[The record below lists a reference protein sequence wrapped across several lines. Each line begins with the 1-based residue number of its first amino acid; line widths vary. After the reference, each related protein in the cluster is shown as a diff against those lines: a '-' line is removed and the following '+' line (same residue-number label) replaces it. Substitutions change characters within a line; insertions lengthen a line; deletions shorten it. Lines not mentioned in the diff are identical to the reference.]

1 LEILFYLASTCP
13 AEHVE
18 ERQHN
23 IKNIWQRSK
32 STSSKNSS
40 YVKTL
45 NMDKASKKDLVSR
58 LFLNLKEYYLNNGF
72 TYIKTGA
79 NRFEKNE
86 LMVYLGPSAEH
97 IDSLIFRP
105 GFRVHNIKIGKVLKK
120 LFPEQIGIEITIVR
134 LQSLELCEELGI
146 KDYDSKYIY
155 RDINGSV
162 YSYQVEKE
170 TNLDPIVADHIN
182 FLNLVGFPFFAKVD
196 TLEGINDFLNNRIL
210 QGDLA
215 YFQSEERIKELKLD
229 FAQREVLSGVTTA
242 YLLDSPH
249 IEELLHR
256 YRIFFAGN
264 NYVLEPMEK
273 VVDYFNN
280 KSV

>member
-1 LEILFYLASTCP
+1 
-13 AEHVE
+13 
-18 ERQHN
+18 
-23 IKNIWQRSK
+23 
-32 STSSKNSS
+32 
-40 YVKTL
+40 
-45 NMDKASKKDLVSR
+45 MDKASKKDLVNK
-58 LFLNLKEYYLNNGF
+58 LILKLEGYYLKYGF
-72 TYIKTGA
+72 AYIKNGA
-79 NRFEKNE
+79 TRFEKND
-86 LMVYLGPSAEH
+86 LITFWGPSAEN
-97 IDSLIFRP
+97 IDSLRFMP
-105 GFRVHNIKIGKVLKK
+105 SFSVQIKQINSIIDK
-120 LFPEQIGIEITIVR
+120 LFPDSRHTTIYRV
-134 LQSLELCEELGI
+134 QSLELCEELGI

-162 YSYQVEKE
+162 YSYRVEKE

-182 FLNLVGFPFFAKVD
+182 FMNKVGFPFFAKVD